1 MRDFEQ
7 SFFLPLLNC
16 FKDWFRNSTLLH
28 LSQNITFSWSGSIAS
43 FKIKM
48 KVNISSQFKC
58 LVVFFNV
65 IFKHIC
71 NDYLVLPPLFSYSKE
86 AHMVRYL
93 KITL

>member
-1 MRDFEQ
+1 M
-7 SFFLPLLNC
+7 
-16 FKDWFRNSTLLH
+16 LLH
-28 LSQNITFSWSGSIAS
+28 LGQNITFFWCRSIAN

-48 KVNISSQFKC
+48 KVNISSQFKY

-65 IFKHIC
+65 IFEHIC

-93 KITL
+93 KITLSEKLRVIFTRSKPRLRLAPC